1 MGPYGEA
8 DAVRRAL
15 QHMHEHNPKQFG
27 DAKTKRL
34 PDVLIP
40 GQWAIEAKIIRPFGD
55 NGIPAEHWSE
65 NILHPYPGNTSS
77 LGDCLK
83 LLNSSLSERKG
94 ILVFGY
100 EHSPAQIPL
109 DPAILSFEL
118 LASEIIN
125 VSLSPRVERRVKNLC
140 HPIHQVL
147 RVFMGTPAARN
158 RVRTSRVYG
167 SASRCRQSGGRPKSN
182 TEKLKFRNAQSEAH
196 AVVRHGESVL
206 GRIGG
211 GRSEVGESKRGN
223 YLTPKLVHDSER
235 ASRGKTDARLFAG

>member
-1 MGPYGEA
+1 MGSSLEQVVEGFAAGLFSIDRCGLPHKTFRLGVGPYGEA

-15 QHMHEHNPKQFG
+15 QHMREHNPKQFG
-27 DAKTKRL
+27 EAKTKRL
-34 PDVLIP
+34 PDILIP

-83 LLNSSLSERKG
+83 LLNSGLAERKG

-125 VSLSPRVERRVKNLC
+125 VSLSPRIERRVQDLC
-140 HPIHQVL
+140 HPIHQIL
-147 RVFMGTPAARN
+147 RVFAWELLPL
-158 RVRTSRVYG
+158 V
-167 SASRCRQSGGRPKSN
+167 
-182 TEKLKFRNAQSEAH
+182 
-196 AVVRHGESVL
+196 AV
-206 GRIGG
+206 
-211 GRSEVGESKRGN
+211 
-223 YLTPKLVHDSER
+223 
-235 ASRGKTDARLFAG
+235 